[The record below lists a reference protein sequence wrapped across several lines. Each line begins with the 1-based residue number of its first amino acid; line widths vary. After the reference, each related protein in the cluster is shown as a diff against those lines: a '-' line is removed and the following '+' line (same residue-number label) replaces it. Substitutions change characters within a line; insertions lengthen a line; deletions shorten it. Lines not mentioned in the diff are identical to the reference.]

1 MSHIEPL
8 VRRTLPGCLG
18 MRRALNLLLFWWVA
32 TALSGELSQRGG
44 REKNH
49 GAEDDRENGY
59 QFHSQSLPQVC
70 VYPPTSLRRCRAAEG
85 LLDRRCGKRWQASQ
99 TRRLTQG
106 RALARVIRVQGRP
119 SPSEG

>member
-18 MRRALNLLLFWWVA
+18 MQRALNLLLFWWVA

-59 QFHSQSLPQVC
+59 QFHSQSLPKC
-70 VYPPTSLRRCRAAEG
+70 VSIHQHLYDDAEPRKVPYPRLPNDPSSATRPTGRVNCKPRRHAGFA
-85 LLDRRCGKRWQASQ
+85 
-99 TRRLTQG
+99 
-106 RALARVIRVQGRP
+106 
-119 SPSEG
+119 

>member
-18 MRRALNLLLFWWVA
+18 MRRALNLLFFWWVA

-44 REKNH
+44 REKNP

-70 VYPPTSLRRCRAAEG
+70 VYPPTSLRRCRAAESSVSTFAEHMS
-85 LLDRRCGKRWQASQ
+85 LERNAKAAAS
-99 TRRLTQG
+99 R
-106 RALARVIRVQGRP
+106 
-119 SPSEG
+119 